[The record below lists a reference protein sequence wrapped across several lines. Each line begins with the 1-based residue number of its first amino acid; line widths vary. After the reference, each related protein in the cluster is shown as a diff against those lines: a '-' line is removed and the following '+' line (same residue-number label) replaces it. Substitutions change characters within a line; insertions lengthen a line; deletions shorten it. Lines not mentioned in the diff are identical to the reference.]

1 MKVLIITYYWPPAG
15 GSGVQRW
22 LKFVKYLQGFNIQ
35 PIVYTISNPK
45 YPTIDDSLL
54 NEIPENIEVLKHPIW
69 EPTDLLFWKRKLQQE
84 GGISNVSKNSFL
96 SFIRGNFFIPD
107 PKLFWIKPSVKYLQ
121 RYLNKNDVDLI
132 ISTGPPHSVH
142 LIAEKLHQKNDVKWL
157 ADFRDPWSD
166 IYYNKDFKE
175 FSFVKNRNKKLEK
188 SVLKKADCVITVS
201 NALKKEFSK
210 YANRVE
216 VVTNGFDDDF
226 LESSKIL
233 LDEKFT
239 ISYIGMLPKQSN
251 PENLFRVLQGL
262 CSQNKD
268 FEKDLQLNFI
278 GDISDVVKTAV
289 FKNKLEENTRFID
302 YVDHT
307 KAIEYQQKAQ
317 VLLLLI
323 PNVKKCKG
331 ILTGKLFE
339 YLSAKRPILAIGPED
354 GDLADVIEDT
364 NAGVIVDFDNNDKL
378 SSEILKLYHQY
389 KKGNLEVDSKNTNK
403 YHRKELT
410 KKVAFIINSLHS

>member
-35 PIVYTISNPK
+35 PIVYTISNPR

-69 EPTDLLFWKRKLQQE
+69 EPTDLLFWKREFQQE
-84 GGISNVSKNSFL
+84 GGISNASKNSFL

-121 RYLNKNDVDLI
+121 SYLNKNDVDVI
-132 ISTGPPHSVH
+132 ISTGPPHSMH

-175 FSFVKNRNKKLEK
+175 LSFVKNRNKKLEK
-188 SVLKKADCVITVS
+188 SVLKKADCVLTVS

-226 LESSKIL
+226 LEPSKVL

-239 ISYIGMLPKQSN
+239 ISYIGLLPKQSN
-251 PENLFRVLQGL
+251 PENLFRVLQVL
-262 CSQNKD
+262 CSQHKD

-289 FKNKLEENTRFID
+289 CNNKLKENTRFID

-364 NAGVIVDFDNNDKL
+364 NAGVIVDFDNDDKL

>member
-35 PIVYTISNPK
+35 PIVYTISNPR

-69 EPTDLLFWKRKLQQE
+69 EPTDLLFWKREFQQE
-84 GGISNVSKNSFL
+84 GGISNASKNSFL

-121 RYLNKNDVDLI
+121 SYLNKNDVDVI
-132 ISTGPPHSVH
+132 ISTGPPHSMH

-175 FSFVKNRNKKLEK
+175 LSFVKNRNKKLEK
-188 SVLKKADCVITVS
+188 SVLKKADCVLTVS

-226 LESSKIL
+226 LEPSKVL

-239 ISYIGMLPKQSN
+239 ISYIGLLPKQSN
-251 PENLFRVLQGL
+251 PENLFRVLQVL
-262 CSQNKD
+262 CSQHKD

-289 FKNKLEENTRFID
+289 YNNKLKENTRFID

-364 NAGVIVDFDNNDKL
+364 NAGVIVDFDNDDKL

>member
-35 PIVYTISNPK
+35 PIVYTISNPR

-69 EPTDLLFWKRKLQQE
+69 EPTDLLFWKRELQQE
-84 GGISNVSKNSFL
+84 GGISNASKNSFL

-121 RYLNKNDVDLI
+121 SYLNKNDVDVI
-132 ISTGPPHSVH
+132 ISTGPPHSMH

-175 FSFVKNRNKKLEK
+175 LSFVKNRNKKLEK
-188 SVLKKADCVITVS
+188 SVLKKADCVLTVS

-226 LESSKIL
+226 LEPSKVL

-239 ISYIGMLPKQSN
+239 ISYIGLLPKQSN
-251 PENLFRVLQGL
+251 PENLFRVLQVL
-262 CSQNKD
+262 CSQHKD

-289 FKNKLEENTRFID
+289 CNNKLKENTRFID

-364 NAGVIVDFDNNDKL
+364 NAGVIVDFDNDDKL
-378 SSEILKLYHQY
+378 SSEILKLYDQY
-389 KKGNLEVDSKNTNK
+389 KKGNLEVNSKNTNK

>member
-1 MKVLIITYYWPPAG
+1 LKVLIITYYWPPAG

-35 PIVYTISNPK
+35 PIVYTISNPR

-69 EPTDLLFWKRKLQQE
+69 EPTDLLFWKRELQQE
-84 GGISNVSKNSFL
+84 GGISNASKNSFL

-121 RYLNKNDVDLI
+121 SYLNKNDVDVI
-132 ISTGPPHSVH
+132 ISTGPPHSMH

-157 ADFRDPWSD
+157 ADFRDPWSN

-175 FSFVKNRNKKLEK
+175 LSFVKNRNKKLEK
-188 SVLKKADCVITVS
+188 SVLKKADCVLTVS

-226 LESSKIL
+226 LEPSKVL

-239 ISYIGMLPKQSN
+239 ISYIGLLPKQSN
-251 PENLFRVLQGL
+251 PENLFRVLQVL
-262 CSQNKD
+262 CSQHKD

-289 FKNKLEENTRFID
+289 CNNKLKENTRFID

-364 NAGVIVDFDNNDKL
+364 NAGIIVDFDNDDKL

>member
-1 MKVLIITYYWPPAG
+1 LKVLIITYYWPPAG

-35 PIVYTISNPK
+35 PIVYTISNPR

-69 EPTDLLFWKRKLQQE
+69 EPTDLLFWKRELQQE
-84 GGISNVSKNSFL
+84 GGISNASKNSFL

-121 RYLNKNDVDLI
+121 SYLNKNDVDVI
-132 ISTGPPHSVH
+132 ISTGPPHSMH

-157 ADFRDPWSD
+157 ADFRDPWSN

-175 FSFVKNRNKKLEK
+175 LSFVKNRNKKLEK
-188 SVLKKADCVITVS
+188 SVLKKADCVLTVS

-226 LESSKIL
+226 LEPSKVL

-239 ISYIGMLPKQSN
+239 ISYIGLLPKQSN
-251 PENLFRVLQGL
+251 PENLFRVLQVL
-262 CSQNKD
+262 CSQHKD

-289 FKNKLEENTRFID
+289 CNNKLKENTRFID

-364 NAGVIVDFDNNDKL
+364 NAGVIVDFDNDDKL

>member
-1 MKVLIITYYWPPAG
+1 LKVLIITYYWPPAG
-15 GSGVQRW
+15 GSGVQLW

-35 PIVYTISNPK
+35 PIVYTISNPR

-69 EPTDLLFWKRKLQQE
+69 EPTDLLFWKRELQQE
-84 GGISNVSKNSFL
+84 GGISNASKNSFL

-121 RYLNKNDVDLI
+121 SYLNKNDVDVI
-132 ISTGPPHSVH
+132 ISTGPPHSMH

-175 FSFVKNRNKKLEK
+175 LSFVKNRNKKLEK
-188 SVLKKADCVITVS
+188 SVLKKADCVLTVS

-226 LESSKIL
+226 LEPSKVL

-239 ISYIGMLPKQSN
+239 ISYIGLLPKQSN
-251 PENLFRVLQGL
+251 PENLFRVLQVL
-262 CSQNKD
+262 CSQHKD

-289 FKNKLEENTRFID
+289 CNNKLKENTRFID

-364 NAGVIVDFDNNDKL
+364 NAGIIVDFDNDDKL

>member
-35 PIVYTISNPK
+35 PIVYTISNPR

-69 EPTDLLFWKRKLQQE
+69 EPTDLLFWKRELQQE
-84 GGISNVSKNSFL
+84 GGISNASKNSFL

-121 RYLNKNDVDLI
+121 SYLNKNDVDVI
-132 ISTGPPHSVH
+132 ISTGPPHSMH

-175 FSFVKNRNKKLEK
+175 LSFVKNRNKKLEK
-188 SVLKKADCVITVS
+188 SVLKKADCVLTVS

-226 LESSKIL
+226 LEPSKVL

-239 ISYIGMLPKQSN
+239 ISYIGLLPKQSN

-262 CSQNKD
+262 CSQHKD

-289 FKNKLEENTRFID
+289 CNNKLKENTRFID

-364 NAGVIVDFDNNDKL
+364 NAGVIVDFDNDDKL
-378 SSEILKLYHQY
+378 SSEILKLYDQY
-389 KKGNLEVDSKNTNK
+389 KKGNLEVNSKNTNK

>member
-1 MKVLIITYYWPPAG
+1 LKVLIITYYWPPAG

-35 PIVYTISNPK
+35 PIVYTISNPR

-69 EPTDLLFWKRKLQQE
+69 EPTDLLFWKRELQQE
-84 GGISNVSKNSFL
+84 GGISNASKNSFL

-121 RYLNKNDVDLI
+121 SYLNKNDVDVI
-132 ISTGPPHSVH
+132 ISTGPPHSMH

-157 ADFRDPWSD
+157 ADFRDPWSN

-175 FSFVKNRNKKLEK
+175 LSFVKNRNKKLEK
-188 SVLKKADCVITVS
+188 SVLKKADCVLTVS

-226 LESSKIL
+226 LEPSKVL

-239 ISYIGMLPKQSN
+239 ISYIGLLPKQSN
-251 PENLFRVLQGL
+251 PENLFRVLQVL
-262 CSQNKD
+262 CSQHKD

-289 FKNKLEENTRFID
+289 YNNKLKENTRFID

-364 NAGVIVDFDNNDKL
+364 NAGIIVDFDNDDKL

>member
-1 MKVLIITYYWPPAG
+1 LKVLIITYYWPPAG

-35 PIVYTISNPK
+35 PIVYTISNPR

-69 EPTDLLFWKRKLQQE
+69 EPTDLLFWKREFQQE
-84 GGISNVSKNSFL
+84 GGISNASKNSFL

-121 RYLNKNDVDLI
+121 SYLNKNDVDVI
-132 ISTGPPHSVH
+132 ISTGPPHSMH

-157 ADFRDPWSD
+157 ADFRDPWSN

-175 FSFVKNRNKKLEK
+175 LSFVKNRNKKLEK
-188 SVLKKADCVITVS
+188 SVLKKADCVLTVS

-226 LESSKIL
+226 LEPSKVL

-239 ISYIGMLPKQSN
+239 ISYIGLLPKQSN
-251 PENLFRVLQGL
+251 PENLFRVLQVL
-262 CSQNKD
+262 CSQHKD

-289 FKNKLEENTRFID
+289 YNNKLKENTRFID

-364 NAGVIVDFDNNDKL
+364 NAGIIVDFDNDDKL

-389 KKGNLEVDSKNTNK
+389 KKGNLEVNSKNTNK

>member
-1 MKVLIITYYWPPAG
+1 LKVLIITYYWPPAG

-35 PIVYTISNPK
+35 PIVYTISNPR

-69 EPTDLLFWKRKLQQE
+69 EPTDLLFWKREFQQE
-84 GGISNVSKNSFL
+84 GGISNASKNSFL

-121 RYLNKNDVDLI
+121 SYLNKNDVDVI
-132 ISTGPPHSVH
+132 ISTGPPHSMH

-175 FSFVKNRNKKLEK
+175 LSFVKNRNKKLEK
-188 SVLKKADCVITVS
+188 SVLKKADCVLTVS

-226 LESSKIL
+226 LEPSKVL

-239 ISYIGMLPKQSN
+239 ISYIGLLPKQSN
-251 PENLFRVLQGL
+251 PENLFRVLQVL
-262 CSQNKD
+262 CSQHKD

-289 FKNKLEENTRFID
+289 CNNKLKENTLFID

-364 NAGVIVDFDNNDKL
+364 NAGVIVDFDNDDKL

>member
-35 PIVYTISNPK
+35 PIVYTISNPR

-69 EPTDLLFWKRKLQQE
+69 EPTDLLFWKRELQQE
-84 GGISNVSKNSFL
+84 GGISNASKNSFL

-121 RYLNKNDVDLI
+121 SYLNKNDVDVI
-132 ISTGPPHSVH
+132 ISTGPPHSMH

-175 FSFVKNRNKKLEK
+175 LSFVKNRNKKLEK
-188 SVLKKADCVITVS
+188 SVLKKADCVLTVS

-226 LESSKIL
+226 LEPSKVL

-239 ISYIGMLPKQSN
+239 ISYIGLLPKQSN
-251 PENLFRVLQGL
+251 PENLFRVLQVL
-262 CSQNKD
+262 CSQHKD

-289 FKNKLEENTRFID
+289 YNNKLKENTRFID

-364 NAGVIVDFDNNDKL
+364 NAGIIVDFDNDDKL

>member
-35 PIVYTISNPK
+35 PIVYTISNPR

-69 EPTDLLFWKRKLQQE
+69 EPTDLLFWKRELQQE
-84 GGISNVSKNSFL
+84 GGISNASKNSFL

-121 RYLNKNDVDLI
+121 SYLNKNDVDVI
-132 ISTGPPHSVH
+132 ISTGPPHSMH

-175 FSFVKNRNKKLEK
+175 LSFVKNRNKKLEK
-188 SVLKKADCVITVS
+188 SVLKKADCVLTVS

-226 LESSKIL
+226 LEPSKVL

-239 ISYIGMLPKQSN
+239 ISYIGLLPKQSN
-251 PENLFRVLQGL
+251 PENLFRVLQVL
-262 CSQNKD
+262 CSQHKD

-289 FKNKLEENTRFID
+289 CNNKLKENTRFID

-364 NAGVIVDFDNNDKL
+364 NAGIIVDFDNDDKL

>member
-22 LKFVKYLQGFNIQ
+22 LKFVKYLQGFNMQ
-35 PIVYTISNPK
+35 PIVYTISNPR
-45 YPTIDDSLL
+45 YPSIDDSLL
-54 NEIPENIEVLKHPIW
+54 DEIPKNIEVLKHPIW
-69 EPTDLLFWKRKLQQE
+69 EPTDLLFWKKNLQQNS
-84 GGISNVSKNSFL
+84 GISNTSKSSFL

-121 RYLNKNDVDLI
+121 KYLNKNDVDVI
-132 ISTGPPHSVH
+132 ISTGPPHSMH
-142 LIAEKLHQKNDVKWL
+142 LIAEKLHQKNDIKWL

-175 FSFVKNRNKKLEK
+175 FSFVKNRNIKLEK
-188 SVLKKADCVITVS
+188 SVLKKADCVLTVS

-226 LESSKIL
+226 LEPSKVL

-239 ISYIGMLPKQSN
+239 ISYIGLLPKQSN
-251 PENLFRVLQGL
+251 PKNLFRVLQVL
-262 CSQNKD
+262 CSQHKD

-289 FKNKLEENTRFID
+289 FNNKLEENTRFID

-307 KAIEYQQKAQ
+307 KALEYQQKAQ

-389 KKGNLEVDSKNTNK
+389 KKGNLEVNSKNINK

>member
-35 PIVYTISNPK
+35 PIVYTISNPR

-121 RYLNKNDVDLI
+121 RYLNKNDVDVI
-132 ISTGPPHSVH
+132 ISTGPPHSMH

-188 SVLKKADCVITVS
+188 SVLKKADCVLTVS

-226 LESSKIL
+226 LEPSKVL

-239 ISYIGMLPKQSN
+239 ISYIGLLPKQSN
-251 PENLFRVLQGL
+251 PENLFRVLQVL
-262 CSQNKD
+262 CSQHKD

-289 FKNKLEENTRFID
+289 CNNKLKENTRFID

-364 NAGVIVDFDNNDKL
+364 NAGIIVDFDNDDKL

>member
-35 PIVYTISNPK
+35 PIVYTISNPR

-69 EPTDLLFWKRKLQQE
+69 EPTDLLFWKREFQQE
-84 GGISNVSKNSFL
+84 GGISNASKNSFL

-121 RYLNKNDVDLI
+121 SYLNKNDVDVI
-132 ISTGPPHSVH
+132 ISTGPPHSMH

-175 FSFVKNRNKKLEK
+175 LSFVKNRNKKLEK
-188 SVLKKADCVITVS
+188 SVLKKADCVLTVS

-226 LESSKIL
+226 LEPSKVL

-239 ISYIGMLPKQSN
+239 ISYIGLLPKQSN

-262 CSQNKD
+262 CSQHKD

-289 FKNKLEENTRFID
+289 CNNKLKENTRFID

-364 NAGVIVDFDNNDKL
+364 NAGIIVDFDNDDKL

>member
-35 PIVYTISNPK
+35 PIVYTISNPR

-54 NEIPENIEVLKHPIW
+54 NDIPENIEVLKHPIW

-84 GGISNVSKNSFL
+84 GGISNASKNSFL

-121 RYLNKNDVDLI
+121 SYLNKNDVDVI
-132 ISTGPPHSVH
+132 ISTGPPHSMH

-157 ADFRDPWSD
+157 ADFRDPWSN

-175 FSFVKNRNKKLEK
+175 LSFVKNRNKKLEK
-188 SVLKKADCVITVS
+188 SVLKKADCVLTVS

-226 LESSKIL
+226 LEPSKVL

-239 ISYIGMLPKQSN
+239 ISYIGLLPKQSN

-262 CSQNKD
+262 CSQHKD

-289 FKNKLEENTRFID
+289 FNNKLEENTRFID

-364 NAGVIVDFDNNDKL
+364 NAGVIVDFDNDDKL
-378 SSEILKLYHQY
+378 SSEILKLYDQY
-389 KKGNLEVDSKNTNK
+389 KKGNLEVNSKNTNK

>member
-1 MKVLIITYYWPPAG
+1 LKVLIITYYWPPAG

-35 PIVYTISNPK
+35 PIVYTISNPR

-69 EPTDLLFWKRKLQQE
+69 EPTDLLFWKRELQQE
-84 GGISNVSKNSFL
+84 GGISNASKNSFL

-121 RYLNKNDVDLI
+121 SYLNKNDVDVI
-132 ISTGPPHSVH
+132 ISTGPPHSMH

-157 ADFRDPWSD
+157 ADFRDPWSN

-175 FSFVKNRNKKLEK
+175 LSFVKNRNKKLEK
-188 SVLKKADCVITVS
+188 SVLKKADCVLTVS

-226 LESSKIL
+226 LEPSKVL

-239 ISYIGMLPKQSN
+239 ISYIGLLPKQSN
-251 PENLFRVLQGL
+251 PENLFRVLQVL
-262 CSQNKD
+262 CSQHKD

-289 FKNKLEENTRFID
+289 CNNKLKENTRFID

-364 NAGVIVDFDNNDKL
+364 NAGVIVDFDNDDKL

-389 KKGNLEVDSKNTNK
+389 KKGNLEVNSKNTNK